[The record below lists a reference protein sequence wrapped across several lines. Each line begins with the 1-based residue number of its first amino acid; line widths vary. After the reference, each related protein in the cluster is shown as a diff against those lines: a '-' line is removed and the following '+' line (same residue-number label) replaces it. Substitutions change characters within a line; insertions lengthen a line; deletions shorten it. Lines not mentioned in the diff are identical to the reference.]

1 MYIYSTNLLSR
12 IDAELRNFMI
22 TVDTL
27 TPQELNEARATD
39 EMQKFRHAWLYK

>member
-27 TPQELNEARATD
+27 TPQELNKARATD